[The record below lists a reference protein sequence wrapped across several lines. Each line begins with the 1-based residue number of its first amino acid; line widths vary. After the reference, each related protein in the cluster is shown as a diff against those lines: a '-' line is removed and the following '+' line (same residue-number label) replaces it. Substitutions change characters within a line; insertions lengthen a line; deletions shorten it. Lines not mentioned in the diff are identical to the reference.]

1 MGKCCLGWIP
11 GAVLSAALGVHVYAA
26 SGDAYTWPG
35 YRSDLDYDIV
45 RALPERRP
53 VSGGR
58 FTGARIA
65 TAALPT

>member
-1 MGKCCLGWIP
+1 MQKSCLGWIP
-11 GAVLSAALGVHVYAA
+11 GTALTFALSINVFAAT
-26 SGDAYTWPG
+26 GDAYTCRP
-35 YRSDLDYDIV
+35 SSITIV

-65 TAALPT
+65 TAALPM